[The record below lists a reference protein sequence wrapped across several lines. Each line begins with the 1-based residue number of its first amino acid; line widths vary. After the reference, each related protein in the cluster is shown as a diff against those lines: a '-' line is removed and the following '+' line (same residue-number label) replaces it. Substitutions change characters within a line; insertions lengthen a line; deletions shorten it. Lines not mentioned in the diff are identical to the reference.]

1 MSKEENL
8 LTLLKLFKNRPYH
21 LAKFLLENNAIRS
34 DFLKKIEKN
43 SKLSEANASD
53 IGDDHFYFTNISEM
67 KAYYA
72 SLIEDL
78 EAEGPDREKIKSD
91 LEELIKRAVEIEDYE
106 EAARIRDFM
115 FLNKL
120 K

>member
-1 MSKEENL
+1 
-8 LTLLKLFKNRPYH
+8 
-21 LAKFLLENNAIRS
+21 
-34 DFLKKIEKN
+34 
-43 SKLSEANASD
+43 
-53 IGDDHFYFTNISEM
+53 M

-78 EAEGPDREKIKSD
+78 ESEGPDREKIKSD
-91 LEELIKRAVEIEDYE
+91 LEELIKKAVEIEDYE

-115 FLNKL
+115 FFNKL